1 MDLSFDLG
9 DPDRPRGHAIIYFR
23 DSSNPDEVAA
33 TYVIVLPVTVDIA
46 KYVPPFLAGQI
57 PNLGEDGLGTFAF
70 PPAPEPA
77 GTMDEVIGMAEVRHD
92 DLIFGGTHAL
102 TDVASLMGIV
112 AEIVEEY
119 AGRYEALSGVSL
131 TSGDA
136 DDASLGDGTDEVSDS
151 SEVDDVVYGLMSE
164 ADRLTELTR
173 LVGRLRFAI
182 EGADHGT
189 SEDAAAHIRALGK
202 HMPANRQ
209 IDRLL
214 GAATSSESN
223 GSKLAQLFLERAYC
237 LMREDYLRVKSID
250 DEIRATETA
259 A

>member
-1 MDLSFDLG
+1 MDLSFELG
-9 DPDRPRGHAIIYFR
+9 DPDRPRGHAIMYFR
-23 DSSNPDEVAA
+23 DASNPDEVAA
-33 TYVIVLPVTVDIA
+33 TYVIVLPVNVDIA
-46 KYVPPFLAGQI
+46 KYVPPFLAGQV
-57 PNLGEDGLGTFAF
+57 PNLGEEGLGTFAF

-77 GTMDEVIGMAEVRHD
+77 GTVDDIIAMAEIRHD

-102 TDVASLMGIV
+102 SDVANLMGIV

-119 AGRYEALSGVSL
+119 AGRYEALSGASL

-136 DDASLGDGTDEVSDS
+136 GDASLGEGADDLSRS

-182 EGADHGT
+182 EGDDHGT
-189 SEDAAAHIRALGK
+189 SDDAAAHIRALGK
-202 HMPANRQ
+202 HMPSNRQ

-214 GAATSSESN
+214 GAATSPESN

-237 LMREDYLRVKSID
+237 LMREDYLRVKSVD
-250 DEIRATETA
+250 DEIRATEATA
-259 A
+259 